1 MNLVMAND
9 KQNNNDTPLLSMYKQ
24 LLRNDKELNE
34 DIEYV
39 NKQYRSEAYL
49 INQIYSLMN
58 KLQWAENQTLILE
71 KNFIVQYEQNK
82 TNFFNQQIDNCTRGY
97 DNYLYKVG
105 KIDGIN

>member
-1 MNLVMAND
+1 MAND

-34 DIEYV
+34 DINRLNREYMSNRYV
-39 NKQYRSEAYL
+39 
-49 INQIYSLMN
+49 IDTIYKLMN
-58 KLQWAENQTLILE
+58 KLQWAENQTLTLE

-97 DNYLYKVG
+97 DNYLNKVG
-105 KIDGIN
+105 KIYGIN